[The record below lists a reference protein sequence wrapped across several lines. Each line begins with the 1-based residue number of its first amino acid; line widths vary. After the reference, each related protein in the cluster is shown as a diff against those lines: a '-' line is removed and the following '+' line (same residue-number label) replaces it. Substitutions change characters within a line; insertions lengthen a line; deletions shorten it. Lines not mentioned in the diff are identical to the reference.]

1 MLTELTWRTL
11 AECRAEN
18 ASYFFPPSHFER
30 KDEKDAREGA
40 ARAIC
45 RRCQVREQCL
55 EYALRVGESHGIWG
69 GKNELE
75 RRLMQR
81 RREREAAALEALS
94 A

>member
-1 MLTELTWRTL
+1 MQTELSWRTL
-11 AECRAEN
+11 AECRAEH
-18 ASYFFPPSHFER
+18 AVHFFPPNHFER

-45 RRCQVREQCL
+45 RRCPVSAECL
-55 EYALRVGESHGIWG
+55 EYALTVGESHGIWG

-75 RRLMQR
+75 RRLILR
-81 RREREAAALEALS
+81 RRERAARELAELS